1 MRMFVMALQKREA
14 QGAVVAASTYPG
26 LFPRKKARKVLDEDT
41 YTEKIEEII
50 ERDFF
55 PDLPR
60 LSVQKA
66 YFDALEQNDLVKLR
80 ELQIKYGGKCP
91 TTGRLSSAYNSP
103 ASFETPDAGS
113 QRPSSTR
120 PHPPPNLKD
129 GVHGTEDSGGHTAE
143 EEQTSKKDE
152 EEAEFSLD
160 SFLAKHTSED
170 NASFAEILTESER
183 RLREKHAWL
192 FEKEAKQDEEKQK
205 QLTLPSCEEQAAI
218 LPRPVNI
225 DTWTYKPKN
234 AVMYVPDGVE
244 YSAKEL
250 IEIKKHKGR
259 EVNHENT
266 HFRENPFG
274 VGRNREALHK
284 AAVHKALVLQGK
296 IGHDGR
302 ELTASQTPQV
312 NGFGLLGTPSPAPGV
327 EESPLMTWGQ
337 IEGTPLRLDASEI
350 NPSHTPGPVF
360 KIPDVPKRDQIALE
374 LAEKASKAHRAKK
387 EAALK
392 QVTRRLASP
401 SPSMSPLERLHS
413 MSPAAQRLASKRL
426 GVRTHTDA
434 ALSASYSPVT
444 SRTPGDKT
452 PVHLATPSP
461 SSGSSSRR
469 SAHTGNTSE
478 RTIRTPTT
486 KPLLTDN
493 LLKLPK
499 RKSAADFF

>member
-1 MRMFVMALQKREA
+1 SMDQTMALQKRDIA
-14 QGAVVAASTYPG
+14 GPLDTVGATGISST
-26 LFPRKKARKVLDEDT
+26 KKARKVLDEDT
-41 YTEKIEEII
+41 YTERIEKIIV
-50 ERDFF
+50 RDFF
-55 PDLPR
+55 PDLPK

-91 TTGRLSSAYNSP
+91 TTGRLSSAYNTP
-103 ASFETPDAGS
+103 ASFETPEAGS
-113 QRPSSTR
+113 NRLGSVQPQ
-120 PHPPPNLKD
+120 PQPQAD
-129 GVHGTEDSGGHTAE
+129 DTAVGSVSKE
-143 EEQTSKKDE
+143 EEVEKAEANSDKDDL
-152 EEAEFSLD
+152 SLD
-160 SFLAKHTSED
+160 GFLAKHTSED
-170 NASFAEILTESER
+170 NASFADILAESER
-183 RLREKHAWL
+183 KQREKHAWL
-192 FEKEAKQDEEKQK
+192 FEQEKKQDEEQTR
-205 QLTLPSCEEQAAI
+205 QLALPDIEEQAVI
-218 LPRPVNI
+218 KPRPLMV

-234 AVMYVPDGVE
+234 AVMYVPEGVE

-259 EVNHENT
+259 AVKHENT
-266 HFRENPFG
+266 HFKENPFG
-274 VGRNREALHK
+274 SQNKEVLQK

-302 ELTASQTPQV
+302 ELTIGQSPQV
-312 NGFGLLGTPSPAPGV
+312 NGFTLLATPSPAPGA
-327 EESPLMTWGQ
+327 EESPFMTWGE
-337 IEGTPLRLDASEI
+337 IEGTPLRLDVSEI
-350 NPSHTPGPVF
+350 NPSRTPGPVF
-360 KIPDVPKRDQIALE
+360 KIALA

-426 GVRTHTDA
+426 GVRTHTDT
-434 ALSASYSPVT
+434 ALSASYSPLH

-461 SSGSSSRR
+461 SSARPSSSR
-469 SAHTGNTSE
+469 SARAGNTPDLSH
-478 RTIRTPTT
+478 RSPAT
-486 KPLLTDN
+486 KPSLTDN

-499 RKSAADFF
+499 RKNAADFF